1 MKSKKGL
8 YILFTLIG
16 AILIFFL
23 ILFLVHENTLENG
36 ILFTVSFEYEN
47 AKEIEY
53 NFYNQNG
60 KIEKV
65 EGENKFL
72 LEKTD
77 YNAVK
82 LLRKITKKIK
92 ETKIPKE
99 EEGIT
104 IFNGQNKRYYLIPFD
119 STAAEELTSY
129 IFDGYIRAE
138 LKSKANKTLGT
149 EIYLYQKDDELLST
163 KDGNQDNIIHTYR
176 CNTEDCKM
184 IHTEN
189 AISETVLWDSNYY
202 YYNYITRAKE
212 QIMVEQD
219 FISAQYIKLNDTIQG
234 LKIQNKKKE
243 NAYYSLNKKEQITTY
258 ENYDYQLVTSDLLLK
273 LKKAKNENGYL
284 QELILTTI
292 EEKKEIWKKEI
303 QTDEDT
309 EINISLINPEKNYYL
324 VEKIKNEKAS
334 YQVLDEFGKELFD
347 GKNVEYNE
355 NQEFVIQNE
364 TTYLFY
370 NLNGEFLREEKKQE

>member
-119 STAAEELTSY
+119 STA
-129 IFDGYIRAE
+129 DR
-138 LKSKANKTLGT
+138 KS
-149 EIYLYQKDDELLST
+149 
-163 KDGNQDNIIHTYR
+163 
-176 CNTEDCKM
+176 
-184 IHTEN
+184 
-189 AISETVLWDSNYY
+189 V
-202 YYNYITRAKE
+202 
-212 QIMVEQD
+212 V
-219 FISAQYIKLNDTIQG
+219 
-234 LKIQNKKKE
+234 
-243 NAYYSLNKKEQITTY
+243 
-258 ENYDYQLVTSDLLLK
+258 
-273 LKKAKNENGYL
+273 
-284 QELILTTI
+284 
-292 EEKKEIWKKEI
+292 
-303 QTDEDT
+303 
-309 EINISLINPEKNYYL
+309 
-324 VEKIKNEKAS
+324 
-334 YQVLDEFGKELFD
+334 
-347 GKNVEYNE
+347 
-355 NQEFVIQNE
+355 
-364 TTYLFY
+364 
-370 NLNGEFLREEKKQE
+370 